1 MKKFLSL
8 LLAVMFVFAATSALA
23 ADIKVIV
30 NDEEVEFDRQPVL
43 DGETVLIPYRFVVEK
58 LGAKVNWHEETQTVF
73 SDYEGAI
80 TTIQIGNNLMFVN
93 GDSFEIAN
101 APVILAD
108 RTLVP
113 KEVIE
118 NGIGATVTWDAESST
133 VTIVK

>member
-1 MKKFLSL
+1 MKKILTLF
-8 LLAVMFVFAATSALA
+8 LAVMMIFAATSALA
-23 ADIKVIV
+23 ADITVLV
-30 NDEEVEFDRQPVL
+30 NGEAVEFDRQPVVE
-43 DGETVLIPYRFVVEK
+43 GETVLIPYRFVIEK

-73 SDYEGAI
+73 SDYEGTI

-93 GDSFEIAN
+93 GDSFELAN
-101 APVILAD
+101 APIISTD

-118 NGIGATVTWDAESST
+118 NGIGAVVTWDAEAST